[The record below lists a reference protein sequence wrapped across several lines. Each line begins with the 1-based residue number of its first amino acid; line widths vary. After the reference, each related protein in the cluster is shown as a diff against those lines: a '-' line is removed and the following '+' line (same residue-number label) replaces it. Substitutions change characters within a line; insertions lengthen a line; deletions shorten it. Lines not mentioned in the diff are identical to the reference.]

1 MEPLWTTE
9 REDSFDLKQFA
20 RGILDSAIENLKRD
34 GELQS
39 AVFVVNGSEI
49 HCLEVSFEGQEEKE
63 QVYSLIVQYARKMNA
78 EAIVTL
84 NDAYWGEP
92 EMAVNYYP
100 GKLKEAGSKECIH
113 VSISGPML
121 INWIIEAKYE
131 KRDGHFYFRLPDEE
145 TGGSIGFLGD
155 WPANIKSLN

>member
-20 RGILDSAIENLKRD
+20 RRILDSAIENLERD

-39 AVFVVNGSEI
+39 AVFVVNSSEI
-49 HCLEVSFEGQEEKE
+49 HCVEVSFAGQEEKE
-63 QVYSLIVQYARKMNA
+63 QIYSRIVQYARHIGA

-92 EMAVNYYP
+92 EMAVDYYP
-100 GKLKEAGSKECIH
+100 GKLKVAGSKECIH
-113 VSISGPML
+113 ISVSGPL
-121 INWIIEAKYE
+121 LTNWSIEAKYE
-131 KRDGHFYFRLPDEE
+131 KREGRFHFHLPDEE

-155 WPANIKSLN
+155 WPSNIKSVN